1 MTDSFLLSMGAV
13 GALIIGLWLTWRA
26 NRKAKEAFAPLFSK
40 ADYVAIF
47 LWLLVVILV
56 AAAILGWGK

>member
-1 MTDSFLLSMGAV
+1 MGAA